1 MDCLEF
7 REQIGADPAR
17 LDEAASAHEQAC
29 PACAA
34 YARRL
39 RRSEPVI
46 AEALRFDVAGVRA
59 GRLRPA
65 AHRSGA
71 GARGWAA
78 AASIAVAAAA
88 IWIGLQ
94 FLPSDDPVRLAAAV
108 EDHWQ
113 HEPESWLRTDLPV
126 AASVLEAAL
135 SGDARV
141 DLERLSVVS
150 YARSCLINGR
160 WVPHLVVQGDAGPVM
175 LLLMSREALAG
186 EMPLDLPEEG
196 LRGMIVP
203 LDEGSVAILGDDEE
217 SFETLRRD
225 VAAAVEWTI

>member
-7 REQIGADPAR
+7 REQLGADPAR
-17 LDEAASAHEQAC
+17 LDAAVTAHEQAC

-39 RRSEPVI
+39 RKSEAVI
-46 AEALRFDVAGVRA
+46 AEALRFDVAGIRA
-59 GRLRPA
+59 GRPRPA
-65 AHRSGA
+65 AHRPA
-71 GARGWAA
+71 ARRWAA
-78 AASIAVAAAA
+78 AASVAAAAAA
-88 IWIGLQ
+88 IWFGLQ
-94 FLPSDDPVRLAAAV
+94 FLPSDNPARLAAAV
-108 EDHWQ
+108 QNHWQ
-113 HEPESWLRTDLPV
+113 HEPESWVRTDLPV

-135 SGDARV
+135 GGDARV
-141 DLERLSVVS
+141 ALEQLSIVS

-186 EMPLDLPEEG
+186 QMPLDLPEEG

-203 LDEGSVAILGDDEE
+203 LDEGSVAIIGNDAE
-217 SFETLRRD
+217 SFETLQRD
-225 VAAAVEWTI
+225 VAAAVEWAI